1 LLRWLPFVLPP
12 VALAIVVWLQPEDH
26 MGPYPDR
33 APWLGKLVYDDWDWS
48 ACVLRGL
55 NASMG
60 RKAGLADHPGLEE
73 PQFSAALDNP
83 DLTLA
88 ERYHLEYPLAATWF
102 FRLPF
107 LIHPVHAPVAL
118 CDGHYGNVIFHRP
131 RNDAE
136 RDLWRTLRRIT
147 QEYAA
152 CMVLC
157 LLLLMAVVR
166 IGYEPGGKL
175 SGPVWLF
182 LLPGALYFALNRFD
196 MLPAVLTA
204 FSLACLGRRWL
215 IASAAFLAAATMVKV
230 YPVLL
235 APLVFRYLCNDRR
248 AVLTWTTAY
257 GFVAAAIFLAPLLAT
272 DWQSVVG
279 PYQAQLS
286 RGPMG
291 PTIYG
296 YILPTELAQNDALG
310 RGFRF
315 GTLALVMLVLSLTR
329 PPDLAS
335 VLRRGAVVVIVF
347 AHLSVFYSPQW
358 ILWFTPMLV
367 PLAGRHWSVLILTIA
382 LDIVTYLTF
391 PVVMLQGGW
400 GEFGG
405 VLGVARFAVVSALL
419 AALVWPEIRR
429 RRECNEDAPKGQSTA
444 LGGQPVC
451 HST

>member
-1 LLRWLPFVLPP
+1 VLPP
-12 VALAIVVWLQPEDH
+12 LALAVIVWLEPEDH
-26 MGPYPDR
+26 MSPYPER
-33 APWLGKLVYDDWDWS
+33 APWLGKLVNDDWDWS

-60 RKAGLADHPGLEE
+60 RKAGLIKNDGLKE
-73 PQFSAALDNP
+73 PEFSAALDDP
-83 DLTLA
+83 GLTLA
-88 ERYHLEYPLAATWF
+88 ERYYLEYPLAATWF
-102 FRLPF
+102 FRLPY

-118 CDGHYGNVIFHRP
+118 CDGQYGNVIFHRP

-136 RDLWRTLRRIT
+136 RDLWRIFRRIT

-175 SGPVWLF
+175 SGPVWL
-182 LLPGALYFALNRFD
+182 LVLPGALYFALNRFD
-196 MLPAVLTA
+196 VLPAVLTA
-204 FSLACLGRRWL
+204 LSLACLGRRWL

-230 YPVLL
+230 YPILL

-248 AVLTWTTAY
+248 AVLTWATAY
-257 GFVAAAIFLAPLLAT
+257 AVVAEAIFLAPLLAT

-279 PYQAQLS
+279 PYQVQLS
-286 RGPMG
+286 RDPMG
-291 PTIYG
+291 PTIYD
-296 YILPTELAQNDALG
+296 YVVPRELAKNDELG

-335 VLRRGAVVVIVF
+335 VLRRGAVVVILF
-347 AHLSVFYSPQW
+347 ANLSVFYSPQW
-358 ILWFTPMLV
+358 ILWFAPMLV
-367 PLAGRHWSVLILTIA
+367 PLARRHWSVLILTIA

-391 PVVMLQGGW
+391 PVMMLDGDRW
-400 GEFGG
+400 DKFGS
-405 VLGVARFAVVSALL
+405 VLGIARFVIL
-419 AALVWPEIRR
+419 AALLVALLLPEIRR
-429 RRECNEDAPKGQSTA
+429 KKENNEDPPRTQSTA
-444 LGGQPVC
+444 LDGRPVC
-451 HST
+451 YST